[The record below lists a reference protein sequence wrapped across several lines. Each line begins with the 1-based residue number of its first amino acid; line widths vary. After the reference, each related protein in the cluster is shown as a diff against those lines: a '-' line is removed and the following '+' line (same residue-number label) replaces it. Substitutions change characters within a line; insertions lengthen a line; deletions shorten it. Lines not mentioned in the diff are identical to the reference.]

1 MCSAIPRGQ
10 RFGNVRR
17 SFENACK
24 KAGIV
29 NFRFHDLRHTFASWM
44 VMAGADLKAVQ
55 ELLGHASMAMTM
67 RYAHLAP
74 GHLIKSINLIG
85 QVCKPGLAEEK

>member
-55 ELLGHASMAMTM
+55 ELLGHASMAMAM

-74 GHLIKSINLIG
+74 GHLTKSINLIG
-85 QVCKPGLAEEK
+85 QVFKPGLAEEK